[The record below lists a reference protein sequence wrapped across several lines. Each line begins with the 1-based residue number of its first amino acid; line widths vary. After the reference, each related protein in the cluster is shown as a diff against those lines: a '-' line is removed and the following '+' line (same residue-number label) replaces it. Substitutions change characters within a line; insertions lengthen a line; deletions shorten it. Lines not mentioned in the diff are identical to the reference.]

1 MFAGRKAEDD
11 TWLNELPQDSNYDT
25 GHTLADVLN
34 KGSDQTSGEDTENL
48 IEPFPSSRQMAYA
61 KLDEMALDPTID
73 SALRM
78 HVANALSAKTDTGQL
93 MFIQSTKDADDAI
106 VKYLRDV
113 VGKFLNAN
121 AETMAYNATKYGM
134 DTIRPYCEW
143 VRA

>member
-1 MFAGRKAEDD
+1 MASENKKKSLISRMFAGRKAEDD

-78 HVANALSAKTDTGQL
+78 HVANALSAKTDTG
-93 MFIQSTKDADDAI
+93 
-106 VKYLRDV
+106 
-113 VGKFLNAN
+113 
-121 AETMAYNATKYGM
+121 
-134 DTIRPYCEW
+134 
-143 VRA
+143 